1 MAGAITDVEGIRVG
15 HAQDSK
21 ARTGCTVVLAPP
33 GTMGGIAVCG
43 TAPATRELD
52 LLRIDGITREIHAVL
67 LTGGSAFGLDA
78 AGGVLSWL
86 EEHDVGFDAGVARVP
101 LVPTLSLFDL
111 AYGRADVRPD
121 AAMARQACE
130 AATDGEVAT
139 GAVGVGTGATVG
151 KLLGMEHC
159 TPSGVGTASARIGDV
174 VIGALAVSNAFGDL
188 VDEKGRIVA
197 GARDPRNP
205 DKFVDTSAYLREHG
219 MPKPDAFA
227 NCTFAVVATN
237 ARLDRREANIVAS
250 MAMAAFGRAISPAH
264 TPFDFDA
271 VIVLSGGDLSTDLT
285 AIGSIAGDLVDES
298 LIYCGRAR

>member
-1 MAGAITDVEGIRVG
+1 MAGSITDVTGIRVG
-15 HAQDSK
+15 HAQNTE
-21 ARTGCTVVLAPP
+21 ARTGCTVILAPP

-86 EEHDVGFDAGVARVP
+86 EGHGIGFDAGVARVP

-121 AAMARQACE
+121 AVMARQACE
-130 AATDGEVAT
+130 AAKDGEVVT

-151 KLLGMEHC
+151 KLLGMELC
-159 TPSGVGTASARIGDV
+159 SPSGIGTASARIGDV

-188 VDEKGRIVA
+188 VDEKGKIVA
-197 GARDPRNP
+197 GARDTKSPGR
-205 DKFVDTSAYLREHG
+205 FVDTSAYLREHG
-219 MPKPDAFA
+219 MPKADAFA

-237 ARLDRREANIVAS
+237 ARLDRCEANIVAG
-250 MAMAAFGRAISPAH
+250 MAMAGFGRAIRPAH

-271 VIVLSGGDLSTDLT
+271 VIVLSNGDFVADLT
-285 AIGSIAGDLVDES
+285 SIGSIAGDLVAES
-298 LIYCGRAR
+298 LLQCGRA

>member
-15 HAQDSK
+15 HAQDSG
-21 ARTGCTVVLAPP
+21 ARTGCTVILAPP

-43 TAPATRELD
+43 TTPATRELD

-86 EEHDVGFDAGVARVP
+86 EEKGVGFDAGVARVP

-121 AAMARQACE
+121 AAMARQACV
-130 AATDGEVAT
+130 AAKDGEVTA

-159 TPSGVGTASARIGDV
+159 TPSGVGTASARIGNV
-174 VIGALAVSNAFGDL
+174 VVGALAVSNAFGDL
-188 VDEKGRIVA
+188 VDEKGSIVA
-197 GARDPRNP
+197 GARDPGNS

-219 MPKPDAFA
+219 MPKSDAFA

-237 ARLDRREANIVAS
+237 ARLDRREANIVAG
-250 MAMAAFGRAISPAH
+250 MAMAGFGRAIRPAH

-271 VIVLSGGDLSTDLT
+271 VIVLACGNLAPDLPTL
-285 AIGSIAGDLVDES
+285 GSAANDLVTES
-298 LIYCGRAR
+298 LIGWVR